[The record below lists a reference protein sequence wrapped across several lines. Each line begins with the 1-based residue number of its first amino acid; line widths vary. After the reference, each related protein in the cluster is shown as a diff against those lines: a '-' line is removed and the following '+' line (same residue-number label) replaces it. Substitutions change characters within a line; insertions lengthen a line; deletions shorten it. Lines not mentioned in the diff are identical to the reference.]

1 MEKMPMIV
9 VLSVPVLLAFCASI
23 CIIKIIIRGTELLLG
38 IRQA

>member
-9 VLSVPVLLAFCASI
+9 VLSVPDLLAFVLPY
-23 CIIKIIIRGTELLLG
+23 CIIRIIIRGTELLLG